1 MVENSPN
8 ILPQQIPLA
17 ATLLEILLQITSFSC
32 FSVFQSIHAE
42 FLTKSRQDNLAQES
56 AFIGQATKTV
66 VVAPPPTTQSPADTN
81 GNCTTTMNKLC
92 GWKIRI

>member
-42 FLTKSRQDNLAQES
+42 FLTKSRQDNLAQ
-56 AFIGQATKTV
+56 
-66 VVAPPPTTQSPADTN
+66 
-81 GNCTTTMNKLC
+81 
-92 GWKIRI
+92 